1 MRTRSRRSCSIASP
15 RAAKLKSKGA
25 PIDIIVPEEGI
36 GWEMQA
42 VAILKGTK
50 NLEAAKKFV
59 DWAVTESAMEIYA
72 NRYSVV
78 AMPVKTKKWDNFP
91 VEVQT
96 RMIDNDFTWAAN
108 NRTRIITEWRK
119 RYDVKSEPKK

>member
-1 MRTRSRRSCSIASP
+1 
-15 RAAKLKSKGA
+15 
-25 PIDIIVPEEGI
+25 VPEEGI

-72 NRYSVV
+72 HRYSVV

-91 VEVQT
+91 PEVQT
-96 RMIDNDFTWAAN
+96 RMINNDFTWAAK
-108 NRTRIITEWRK
+108 NRSRIITEWRK
-119 RYDVKSEPKK
+119 RYDVKSEPKKTN